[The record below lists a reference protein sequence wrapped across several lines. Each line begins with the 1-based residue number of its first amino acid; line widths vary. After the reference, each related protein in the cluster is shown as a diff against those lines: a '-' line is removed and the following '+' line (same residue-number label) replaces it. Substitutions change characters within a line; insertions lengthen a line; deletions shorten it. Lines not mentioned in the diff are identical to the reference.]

1 MEMNN
6 RMTNEEAQDLRNQ
19 LIKLHSEPKNEAG
32 ESEKLD
38 AIIISKLADRKNIDS
53 IKANQL
59 SLKALNDMGNI
70 AHRIDRKKTY
80 LDLLSPLYLH
90 VTVLA
95 RKANVNLGT
104 AIDKHELTP
113 DYMEQEN
120 AVIQLNFC
128 LYNLAC
134 AACDLSDKSFMS
146 SSNEQDIK
154 DVQSQAVRAIVNFVG
169 CLDYLAKSKKSSIE
183 SVQRNVLRNLDQLIN
198 LI

>member
-1 MEMNN
+1 MEI
-6 RMTNEEAQDLRNQ
+6 NQ
-19 LIKLHSEPKNEAG
+19 SQE
-32 ESEKLD
+32 LD

-70 AHRIDRKKTY
+70 AYRIDRKKTY
-80 LDLLSPLYLH
+80 IDLLSPLYLH
-90 VTVLA
+90 LTVLA

-146 SSNEQDIK
+146 SSDEQDIK

-169 CLDYLAKSKKSSIE
+169 CLDYLTKSKKSSIE